1 MGTAAGRTQLVRG
14 GHYHSLRK
22 QETVQPSLLD
32 IPTTLVLQEEEE
44 VLRRSRD
51 DPTVVL
57 RSLEKLWTL
66 SPTAEDLGEGEL
78 LGVLYCRIYPEYTVD
93 TVQGKLVRKLLRRY
107 EALFKDL
114 EV

>member
-1 MGTAAGRTQLVRG
+1 M
-14 GHYHSLRK
+14 
-22 QETVQPSLLD
+22 
-32 IPTTLVLQEEEE
+32 
-44 VLRRSRD
+44 RRSRD

-57 RSLEKLWTL
+57 RSLEKLWSL
-66 SPTAEDLGEGEL
+66 SPTAEDLRECEL

-93 TVQGKLVRKLLRRY
+93 GKLVRKLLRRY

>member
-1 MGTAAGRTQLVRG
+1 M
-14 GHYHSLRK
+14 RK
-22 QETVQPSLLD
+22 QETAQPSLLD
-32 IPTTLVLQEEEE
+32 IPTSLVMQEEEG
-44 VLRRSRD
+44 VMRRSRD

-57 RSLEKLWTL
+57 RSLEKLWSL
-66 SPTAEDLGEGEL
+66 SPTAEDLRECEL